1 MTPSDIGE
9 LTGASAQGINN
20 WQRRFK
26 DFPDPSHY
34 DGRTPLFEREAT
46 LEWLS
51 RNGKLLGSSSDA
63 SRLLKDLA
71 LVLRQSVS
79 DVPTDQVFSEVI
91 APALDDD
98 SPTDLGRVIQ
108 RATAEVGGEDVAD
121 ILVDL
126 IGRLP
131 SHIGTEFSVPTE
143 LRRLVSEIARAHEG
157 TVAYD
162 GCGGAGTMLAAVTP
176 EHGEGFLQEIDH
188 GAAALA
194 QRFMKLRRQNTTIRV
209 GDTISND
216 EFPDVLA
223 DVVFMSPPL
232 LTEIDNIDPNDRRW
246 EYGIP
251 KPTDHASIW
260 TQIAVAHM
268 ASDGL
273 AILHFPTR
281 ELEPQSEGI
290 FERLL
295 QRNLVDM
302 IIEVGP
308 GQIGSPIRMKGSC
321 LVVLNGNRPR
331 TLREHTPVVM
341 CDLTAVREQ
350 KGRYSLTPDIVDTFI
365 NDVLRPWRTDRQLP
379 PTHFATTVTVPEL
392 RERKF
397 DLQPSRFID
406 TLDWPRAFDGTE
418 VTQHPAER
426 DLALKNQ
433 LVANLTI
440 DHQTTVPPA
449 LPSAPRSE
457 KVTIRQLQGRG
468 VLNLLRPVPPRKIRP
483 GAGRNRGEEY
493 SAEVVMPIDLL
504 ANILDR
510 ATFEPSVEIEPLQA
524 TLINGQTVEI
534 TAVREGDILIPM
546 RWMAGKDPF
555 AAIATGQQHGHILGM
570 GLVALRLGPEFEGV
584 LDLRYLQWWFATPAF
599 THFMMKSAS
608 QGSSL
613 NRVMVSDFREFA
625 IPLPPIGFQ
634 HEIVQLLDKSLEVVH
649 RQRDVHQRAVG
660 TYNDMEDLLIEL
672 FGATHLDSK
681 GDK

>member
-1 MTPSDIGE
+1 MPEYLTPSDIGE

-157 TVAYD
+157 TIAYD

-194 QRFMKLRRQNTTIRV
+194 QRFMKLRKQNTTIRV

-331 TLREHTPVVM
+331 TLREHTPIVM

-350 KGRYSLTPDIVDTFI
+350 KGRYSLRPDIVDTFI

-379 PTHFATTVTVPEL
+379 PTHFATTRPFRNFANASLIFSHPGSSTLLTGLAHSITPRYRNIPQNATSHL
-392 RERKF
+392 RI
-397 DLQPSRFID
+397 S
-406 TLDWPRAFDGTE
+406 
-418 VTQHPAER
+418 
-426 DLALKNQ
+426 
-433 LVANLTI
+433 
-440 DHQTTVPPA
+440 
-449 LPSAPRSE
+449 
-457 KVTIRQLQGRG
+457 
-468 VLNLLRPVPPRKIRP
+468 LLRI
-483 GAGRNRGEEY
+483 
-493 SAEVVMPIDLL
+493 
-504 ANILDR
+504 
-510 ATFEPSVEIEPLQA
+510 
-524 TLINGQTVEI
+524 
-534 TAVREGDILIPM
+534 
-546 RWMAGKDPF
+546 
-555 AAIATGQQHGHILGM
+555 
-570 GLVALRLGPEFEGV
+570 
-584 LDLRYLQWWFATPAF
+584 
-599 THFMMKSAS
+599 
-608 QGSSL
+608 
-613 NRVMVSDFREFA
+613 
-625 IPLPPIGFQ
+625 
-634 HEIVQLLDKSLEVVH
+634 
-649 RQRDVHQRAVG
+649 
-660 TYNDMEDLLIEL
+660 
-672 FGATHLDSK
+672 
-681 GDK
+681 

>member
-9 LTGASAQGINN
+9 LSGASAQGINN
-20 WQRRFK
+20 WQRRFE

-51 RNGKLLGSSSDA
+51 RNGKLLGSSPDA
-63 SRLLKDLA
+63 SRLLKDVA
-71 LVLRQSVS
+71 LVLRQSIS
-79 DVPTDQVFSEVI
+79 DVPKDQIFSEVI
-91 APALDDD
+91 APALDQD
-98 SPTDLGRVIQ
+98 SPTDLGSVI
-108 RATAEVGGEDVAD
+108 RGATAEVGGEHVAD

-143 LRRLVSEIARAHEG
+143 MRRLVSEIARAHRG
-157 TVAYD
+157 TIAYD

-176 EHGEGFLQEIDH
+176 EHGESFLQEIDH

-194 QRFMKLRRQNTTIRV
+194 QGFMKLRKQRTTIRV
-209 GDTISND
+209 GDTISKD

-232 LTEIDNIDPNDRRW
+232 LTDIDNIDPNDRRW

-281 ELEPQSEGI
+281 ELEAQPEGI

-308 GQIGSPIRMKGSC
+308 GQIASPIRTKGSC

-331 TLREHTPVVM
+331 TLREHTPIVM

-350 KGRYSLTPDIVDTFI
+350 KGRYSLTPDIVDTFV

-392 RERKF
+392 RERSF
-397 DLQPSRFID
+397 DLQPSRFINS
-406 TLDWPRAFDGTE
+406 LDWPRAFDNTE
-418 VTQHPAER
+418 VPQHPAER

-433 LVANLTI
+433 FVANLTI
-440 DHQTTVPPA
+440 THKTTVPPA
-449 LPSAPRSE
+449 LTQAPRSQM
-457 KVTIRQLQGRG
+457 VTIRELRRRG
-468 VLNLLRPVPPRKIRP
+468 ILNILRPVSPRKAASRTSPHEDRSLSGETITP
-483 GAGRNRGEEY
+483 GDLSNNVLQQVTPEPRI
-493 SAEVVMPIDLL
+493 EVNDLV
-504 ANILDR
+504 
-510 ATFEPSVEIEPLQA
+510 TSVGGPF
-524 TLINGQTVEI
+524 
-534 TAVREGDILIPM
+534 TAVRKGDILIPM
-546 RWMAGKDPF
+546 QWMTGKEPF
-555 AAIATGQQHGHILGM
+555 AAIATEQQHGHILGM
-570 GLVALRLGPEFEGV
+570 GLVALRLKLEFQDL
-584 LDLRYLQWWFATPAF
+584 LDLRYLQWWLATPAF
-599 THFMMKSAS
+599 THFMTKSAS

-613 NRVMVSDFREFA
+613 NRVMTNDLQAFA
-625 IPLPPIGFQ
+625 IPLSPISFQ
-634 HEIVQLLDKSLEVVH
+634 HQIVRLLDESLGVV
-649 RQRDVHQRAVG
+649 QAKRDAHQRAVD

-672 FGATHLDSK
+672 FGASHLVNK
-681 GDK
+681 GDQ